1 MATNSED
8 QSKGV
13 DAEALFPATEVSSPE
28 NGRPIEGVFRPDR
41 RALTE
46 RRSYPRYPFTTSSEI
61 MDLASGAECAA
72 RTSDIS
78 LGGCFVDTS
87 SPFPTGTVVK
97 ARLTKDNKSFVAQ
110 AVVASSMA
118 SMGMGLKFVNIGA
131 RQLQVLTSWIGQLSG
146 ELPPESAAFDQ
157 EEVVEASAD
166 LRLKDEQKYVLSE
179 LIVALMRK
187 GILTEGQGKEMIRRL
202 LL

>member
-1 MATNSED
+1 VATNSED
-8 QSKGV
+8 QSKGI
-13 DAEALFPATEVSSPE
+13 DAEALSPATEVSSPE
-28 NGRPIEGVFRPDR
+28 NGRPIECAFRPDR
-41 RALTE
+41 RVQTE
-46 RRSYPRYPFTTSSEI
+46 RRAYQRYHFTTSSEI
-61 MDLASGAECAA
+61 VDLASGAQCAA

-131 RQLQVLTSWIGQLSG
+131 KQLQVLTSWIGQLSG